1 MIDIA
6 LLTAVFIVGFNG
18 SLHCVGM
25 CGPIVGILG
34 MNTETNSHGKKIGTA
49 ICYNLG
55 RITTYMLLGV
65 VAMIL
70 SIAMKDLKP
79 LQIIVRYFAGIVM
92 LFVALQ
98 LIGFPQFLAFIEK
111 PLHKLSQ
118 PISKLT
124 RKFFPIKTLFGAYT
138 AGLAW
143 GLLPCGMVY
152 AAFAMSLGAKGFF
165 GAPLA
170 MLLFGLGTLP
180 MMLTLSIS
188 GNFFGGLFS
197 SPNARRIAGVLVLIM
212 TVFYMGSMIMGDLGK
227 GGHNHDHHG
236 HGDHS
241 MMDHSNMDHSNMD
254 HSNMNH
260 SNMDHSNMDHSNMDH
275 SNMDHSNM
283 DHSNMDHSNMDHSN
297 MNHSNMD
304 HSNMDHSNMDHSGAN
319 H

>member
-6 LLTAVFIVGFNG
+6 LLTALFIVGFNG

-65 VAMIL
+65 IAMIL

-111 PLHKLSQ
+111 PLHKLSR

-197 SPNARRIAGVLVLIM
+197 SPTARRIAGVLVLIM
-212 TVFYMGSMIMGDLGK
+212 TIFYMGSMLMGDLGK
-227 GGHNHDHHG
+227 GGHAHHG

-241 MMDHSNMDHSNMD
+241 SMEHSEMDHSSMEHSEMDHSSMEHSEMD
-254 HSNMNH
+254 HSSMNH
-260 SNMDHSNMDHSNMDH
+260 SEMDHSSMGHSEMDHSSMEHSHMNDH
-275 SNMDHSNM
+275 
-283 DHSNMDHSNMDHSN
+283 
-297 MNHSNMD
+297 
-304 HSNMDHSNMDHSGAN
+304 
-319 H
+319 